1 MHIVEVYF
9 ESSGFDFRL
18 LKGGISVY
26 TWNLSRKFV
35 AAGHRVSL
43 VTATNGRL
51 DYLKQ
56 HYQLEELPY
65 RHAYTLPLE
74 LDPEVWQGMAQA
86 EVALD
91 TRAWKMSLEGI
102 DVYFL
107 DNEMLRRYPDTCYPP
122 YSVKGSDLGFFKPL
136 VFQVDCIDF
145 IRRQFG
151 AEPLLVHAHEPYYQ
165 YLLPLAFKDDPD
177 KIMVSTV
184 QSNMPIDKRI
194 YRPKLQ
200 RLLDFLGIE
209 ADLAPFAAELA
220 GGADADPQARGDA
233 LLACMREHLPATH
246 LYYPPRAD
254 HVNLLAPILD
264 YSDYVDFLSPGQLRF
279 YSSFADTPFEQL
291 FGRLAIAE
299 VVARNAGKLFV
310 GWCAIS
316 DAWHDFDPASVDR
329 AAVLRALGLDPALPT
344 FYHNARYAVE
354 HKGQVELM
362 RAIDAALA
370 RDRNMNFIVRC
381 ISGTGIDNPY
391 FHEVKA
397 RYPDNIHLDWS
408 MVSEQTLMTYASAAD
423 FSMFPSKFEM
433 DTFLIAQGEAMLCGA
448 VPIATTQEGTSHFR
462 QDLPLSDPGATGFGV
477 NRSFAEDDP
486 LLAQA
491 LAARIAEAAALY
503 RADRPRY
510 LRLAASARR
519 VAQAF
524 TWDMAARAHLEVFE
538 QAEAERLAG
547 LPRRHAR
554 QAPPAVQA
562 VQAGGEAERAH
573 AQAQFEAA
581 FARADF
587 LRCRQL
593 AAALG
598 DSALAAR
605 LDARMALEALEAQG
619 ALVRYHHPEA
629 AAVALFAR
637 AAGAG
642 PFRRLPMA
650 PGADGFEVALDQ
662 PRPDGELLFQ
672 LTLHSGRVCWDRSG
686 HAAH

>member
-26 TWNLSRKFV
+26 MWNLSRKFV

-51 DYLKQ
+51 DYLRE
-56 HYQLEELPY
+56 HYALEELPY
-65 RHAYTLPLE
+65 RHAYALPLE
-74 LDPEVWQGMAQA
+74 LDPLVWNGAQRA

-91 TRAWKMSLEGI
+91 TRAWKTTLEGI

-122 YSVKGSDLGFFKPL
+122 YQVKGSDIGFFKPL
-136 VFQVDCIDF
+136 AFQVDCIRF
-145 IRRQFG
+145 IEHQFRG
-151 AEPLLVHAHEPYYQ
+151 EPILVHAHEPYYQ

-184 QSNMPIDKRI
+184 QSNMPIDKRV
-194 YRPKLQ
+194 YRPKLE
-200 RLLDFLGIE
+200 RLLGFLGVQS
-209 ADLAPFAAELA
+209 DLAAFDEPLDTAAP
-220 GGADADPQARGDA
+220 GDP

-246 LYYPPRAD
+246 LYYPARAD
-254 HVNLLAPILD
+254 YVNLLAPILE

-299 VVARNAGKLFV
+299 VVRRNADKLFV

-316 DAWHDFDPASVDR
+316 DAWHRFDPAGVDR
-329 AAVLRALGLDPALPT
+329 DAVLRGLGLDPALPT

-362 RAIDAALA
+362 RAIDAVLEQ
-370 RDRNMNFIVRC
+370 DRGMNFIVRC
-381 ISGTGIDNPY
+381 ISGNGIDNPY

-397 RYPDNIHLDWS
+397 RYPDNVHLDWS
-408 MVSEQTLMTYASAAD
+408 MVSEETLMAYAGAAD
-423 FSMFPSKFEM
+423 FSLFPSKFEM

-448 VPIATTQEGTSHFR
+448 VPIATAQEGTSHFGHAA
-462 QDLPLSDPGATGFGV
+462 PLSDPDATGFAV

-486 LLAQA
+486 LLARA
-491 LAARIAEAAALY
+491 LAARILEAATLY
-503 RADRPRY
+503 RSDRARY
-510 LRLAASARR
+510 RQLAANARR
-519 VAQAF
+519 VASRF
-524 TWDMAARAHLEVFE
+524 TWDMAARAHLDVFE
-538 QAEAERLAG
+538 RAEAERAAG
-547 LPRRHAR
+547 ALRRR
-554 QAPPAVQA
+554 TRPAPACAPDTAPQ
-562 VQAGGEAERAH
+562 EAQSGAPLH
-573 AQAQFEAA
+573 AQFDAA

-587 LRCRQL
+587 AQCRRL
-593 AAALG
+593 AASLD

-605 LDARMALEALEAQG
+605 LAVRFTPGQDGEA
-619 ALVRYHHPEA
+619 VRYRHPEA
-629 AAVALFAR
+629 AAVSVFAR
-637 AAGAG
+637 AAGHA
-642 PFRRLPMA
+642 PFRRVAMT
-650 PGADGFEVALDQ
+650 PGADGFEAVLDG
-662 PRPDGELLFQ
+662 PPHDGELFFE

-686 HAAH
+686 HATH